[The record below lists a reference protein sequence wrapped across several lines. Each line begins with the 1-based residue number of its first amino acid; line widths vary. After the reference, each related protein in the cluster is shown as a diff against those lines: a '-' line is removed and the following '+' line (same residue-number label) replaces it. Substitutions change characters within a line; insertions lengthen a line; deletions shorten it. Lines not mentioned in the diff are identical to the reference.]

1 MDLRFTLMLDCTD
14 RFAESMR
21 DFKQAVTTAC
31 GSGMVEKVKIPDQ
44 PSDTP
49 SEEGKDDGNP
59 ISDTGSETEK
69 PADEGDGQ
77 GVQNKPE
84 KEPKDD
90 LTEAV
95 NTQGSDT
102 DGKEYTEADVRK
114 AMHEARCRIEGDD
127 YKTNK
132 TSERYVKHHKALSA
146 EFVRMAGL
154 LGSDKPSTLP
164 TDKRAEFIHD
174 CESLCETPEG
184 TIGRK
189 IPF

>member
-21 DFKQAVTTAC
+21 DFKQAVSTAC
-31 GSGMVEKVKIPDQ
+31 GSGMVEKVKISDQ

-49 SEEGKDDGNP
+49 SEEGKDDGSP
-59 ISDTGSETEK
+59 IPGTGTEMEK
-69 PADEGDGQ
+69 PADDGDGQ
-77 GVQNKPE
+77 AGKSQPKE
-84 KEPKDD
+84 EPKDD
-90 LTEAV
+90 LAETV
-95 NTQGSDT
+95 KTQGSDT

-164 TDKRAEFIHD
+164 ADKRAEFIND
-174 CESLCETPEG
+174 CDSLCETPEG

>member
-21 DFKQAVTTAC
+21 DFKQAVSTAC

-49 SEEGKDDGNP
+49 SEEGKDDGNSIP
-59 ISDTGSETEK
+59 GKGTEMER
-69 PADEGDGQ
+69 PADDGDGQ
-77 GVQNKPE
+77 YGKRQPKE
-84 KEPKDD
+84 EPKDD
-90 LTEAV
+90 LAEAV
-95 NTQGSDT
+95 NTQDSDT

-164 TDKRAEFIHD
+164 ADKRAEFIND
-174 CESLCETPEG
+174 CDSLYETPEG

>member
-1 MDLRFTLMLDCTD
+1 MLDCTD

-21 DFKQAVTTAC
+21 DFKQAVSTAC
-31 GSGMVEKVKIPDQ
+31 GSGMVEKVKVPDQ
-44 PSDTP
+44 PSDTAV
-49 SEEGKDDGNP
+49 EEVKDDGNP
-59 ISDTGSETEK
+59 IPDTGSETEK
-69 PADEGDGQ
+69 TADEGDGQ
-77 GVQNKPE
+77 GVKNKPE

-95 NTQGSDT
+95 KTQDSDT

-132 TSERYVKHHKALSA
+132 TSERYVKYHKALST

-164 TDKRAEFIHD
+164 ADKRAEFIND
-174 CESLCETPEG
+174 CDSLCETPEG

>member
-21 DFKQAVTTAC
+21 DFKQAVSTAC
-31 GSGMVEKVKIPDQ
+31 GSGMVEKVKVPDQ
-44 PSDTP
+44 PSDTAV
-49 SEEGKDDGNP
+49 EEVKDDGNP
-59 ISDTGSETEK
+59 IPDTGSETEK
-69 PADEGDGQ
+69 TADEGDGQ
-77 GVQNKPE
+77 DGKSQPE
-84 KEPKDD
+84 EEPKDD
-90 LTEAV
+90 LTETV
-95 NTQGSDT
+95 NTQDSDT

-132 TSERYVKHHKALSA
+132 TSERYVKYHKALSA

-164 TDKRAEFIHD
+164 ADKRAEFIHD
-174 CESLCETPEG
+174 CDSLCETPEG

>member
-21 DFKQAVTTAC
+21 DFKQAVSTAC
-31 GSGMVEKVKIPDQ
+31 GSGMVEKVKVPDQ
-44 PSDTP
+44 PSDTAV
-49 SEEGKDDGNP
+49 EEVKDDGNP
-59 ISDTGSETEK
+59 I
-69 PADEGDGQ
+69 P
-77 GVQNKPE
+77 
-84 KEPKDD
+84 
-90 LTEAV
+90 
-95 NTQGSDT
+95 
-102 DGKEYTEADVRK
+102 DVRK

-132 TSERYVKHHKALSA
+132 TSERYVKYHKALSA
-146 EFVRMAGL
+146 EFVRMSGL

-164 TDKRAEFIHD
+164 ADKRAEFIND
-174 CESLCETPEG
+174 CDSLYETPEG

>member
-14 RFAESMR
+14 RFAGSMR

-69 PADEGDGQ
+69 TADEGDGQ
-77 GVQNKPE
+77 GVKNKPE

-90 LTEAV
+90 LTETV

-102 DGKEYTEADVRK
+102 HGKEYTEADVRK

-132 TSERYVKHHKALSA
+132 TSERYVKYHKALSA

-154 LGSDKPSTLP
+154 LGSDKPSTIP
-164 TDKRAEFIHD
+164 ADKRAEFIND
-174 CESLCETPEG
+174 CDSLCETPEG